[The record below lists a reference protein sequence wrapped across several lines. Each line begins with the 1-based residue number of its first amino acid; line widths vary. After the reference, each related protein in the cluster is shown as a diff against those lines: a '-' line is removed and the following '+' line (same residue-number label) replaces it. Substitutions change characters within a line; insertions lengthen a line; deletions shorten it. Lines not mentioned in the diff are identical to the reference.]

1 MGDDEPLLA
10 QKKVRA
16 ANTMLD
22 SFLRGMG
29 IQGAVL
35 AGVKN
40 AVIKFGEQNKKG
52 FNADYS
58 EVGEALLNIS
68 PTIGSKFSGMD
79 GTGNTYKYNKKE
91 ILEKGFSLD
100 NTKGMEAAAQAI
112 QSITNAPL
120 YNYFKKSNNIQAA
133 LDEQNAMWQ
142 RMHNLAGW
150 SAWDV
155 GVSDY
160 QKDKKKKPSGYKSKV
175 FKPKVFKPKVHN
187 P

>member
-29 IQGAVL
+29 ISGAVL
-35 AGVKN
+35 AGMKN
-40 AVIKFGEQNKKG
+40 AVMKFGEQNKKG
-52 FNADYS
+52 AMADYS

-79 GTGNTYKYNKKE
+79 ATGNTYKYNEKE
-91 ILEKGFSLD
+91 ILEKGLSLD
-100 NTKGMEAAAQAI
+100 NTSGLEAAAQTI
-112 QSITNAPL
+112 QAITNAPT
-120 YNYFKKSNNIQAA
+120 YNYFKKHRNIEAA

-142 RMHNLAGW
+142 RLHNFMGY
-150 SAWDV
+150 SPYDV
-155 GVSDY
+155 GASDY
-160 QKDKKKKPSGYKSKV
+160 QKKQEEKKKKKSRGRKRV
-175 FKPKVFKPKVHN
+175 YR
-187 P
+187 